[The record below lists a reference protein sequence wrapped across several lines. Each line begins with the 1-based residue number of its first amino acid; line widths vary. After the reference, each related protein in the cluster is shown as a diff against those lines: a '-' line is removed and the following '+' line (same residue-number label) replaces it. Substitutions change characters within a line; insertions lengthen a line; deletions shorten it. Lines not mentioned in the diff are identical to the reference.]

1 MFEKYALVH
10 YELTDSFSK
19 IIKSSHSDDEAVRKQ
34 YQPMLQANFRLNGYV
49 DVLPFFPQVEDHWYS
64 WMRLQSFSHMYSQAG
79 YFTARK
85 DVDSYLMICTISGK
99 GKMSF
104 EEKDFLLKRGDVL
117 WIDCHQKHEY
127 RTEAD
132 HWEHL
137 DLHVV
142 GEGITMYY
150 DAYRQNKEMLI
161 HYDDP
166 DVLIHKIELLLD
178 AYTHPSP
185 TKGIDCAYAVT
196 AILTDL
202 IDHQYGTAIEHD
214 EPSSTKLIRDLIGYI
229 HDHFK
234 ETISLDDLS
243 KQAGL
248 SKYHLSREFKKLTGF
263 PPNDYL
269 IQLRMEHARNLLV
282 NSSLPI
288 GQIGQLSGFEN
299 EAYSS
304 RLFKQKTGNS
314 PSVYRERFF
323 TDRQ

>member
-1 MFEKYALVH
+1 MFERYNLVH

-19 IIKSSHSDDEAVRKQ
+19 IIKNSHSDDEAVRKQ

-49 DVLPFFPQVEDHWYS
+49 DVLPFFPQVEDRWYS
-64 WMRLQSFSHMYSQAG
+64 WMRLQSFSHMYSQAD

-99 GKMSF
+99 GKMSY

-117 WIDCHQKHEY
+117 WIDCHKKHEY

-132 HWEHL
+132 YWEHL

-214 EPSSTKLIRDLIGYI
+214 EHSSTKLIRDLISYI

-243 KQAGL
+243 KQVSL
-248 SKYHLSREFKKLTGF
+248 SKYHLSREFKKQTGF

-299 EAYSS
+299 EAYFS